1 MKRLGTLL
9 LVCGMLLVT
18 LLSGPAAAA
27 RELNSPA
34 AQTAGTTYT
43 VVAGDNLSSIAQRA
57 YGNANAWIVIWNANN
72 WIVNP
77 NYLIPGWRLTLPGN
91 GGSLPVPQPP
101 PGGTYVVQPG
111 DSLSTIAMR
120 YYGNATSWACIW
132 AANNWIVNP
141 SYIVAGWV
149 INIPASCGASNG
161 GGPPN
166 PAPQPRYHTVQ
177 RGESLSGIAC
187 YYYSD
192 CNYWRIYNANTGV
205 IWNINYLQAGWV
217 LRIP

>member
-1 MKRLGTLL
+1 MT
-9 LVCGMLLVT
+9 LVT
-18 LLSGPAAAA
+18 LMSGPAAAA
-27 RELNSPA
+27 QGLPAPA

-57 YGNANAWIVIWNANN
+57 YGNATYWSEIWKVNN

-77 NYLIPGWRLTLPGN
+77 NYLLPGWKITLPPMPPS
-91 GGSLPVPQPP
+91 GGATPTPAPTAVPTT
-101 PGGTYVVQPG
+101 TYVVQHG
-111 DSLSTIAMR
+111 DSLSTISMH

-141 SYIVAGWV
+141 SYILPGWV
-149 INIPASCGASNG
+149 LTIPPSGSCG
-161 GGPPN
+161 GGPAN
-166 PAPQPRYHTVQ
+166 PTPQPRYHTVA

-187 YYYSD
+187 YYYAD
-192 CNYWRIYNANTGV
+192 CNYWRIYNANTAV

>member
-1 MKRLGTLL
+1 M
-9 LVCGMLLVT
+9 VFVT

-27 RELNSPA
+27 QGMTGPA

-77 NYLIPGWRLTLPGN
+77 NYLISGWKLTIPGN
-91 GGSLPVPQPP
+91 GGSQPAPQPA
-101 PGGTYVVQPG
+101 PGGTYVVQKG
-111 DSLSTIAMR
+111 DNLSSIAMH

-141 SYIVAGWV
+141 SYLLPGWV
-149 INIPASCGASNG
+149 ITIPASGSCG
-161 GGPPN
+161 GGAPN
-166 PAPQPRYHTVQ
+166 PTPQPRYHTVA
-177 RGESLSGIAC
+177 RGETLSGIAC

-192 CNYWRIYNANTGV
+192 CNYWRIYNANTNV
-205 IWNINYLQAGWV
+205 IWSINYLQAGWV